1 MVRKSLLSLC
11 LFSGLFIG
19 YGTEAEA
26 QESPDLH
33 VVVNLVQLNVAVT
46 DKKGNYLT
54 GLRPKDFS
62 VVEDGIVEKIATF
75 AEGNEPA
82 LSLIEPKGSPDS
94 ASELSKG
101 SSAGDSPPTLNSLL
115 AGANVFVLFDTS
127 NYMYRGFVFAQDA
140 IAEFVRSLESADK
153 IAFYSYSR
161 NLSRAATLTSDRAQV
176 LRAVRSTV
184 AGDEA
189 ALYNTLLLTLKDATQ
204 YQGRKVV
211 VVFSNGPDN
220 SSVVPPEDVA
230 EFAQSAGV
238 SVYMISTQEAKLE
251 PLSTA
256 VFDRMTAATGGKAYF
271 AKNWREEKRAFASVR
286 DDLAHLY
293 SLSYYPKANP
303 NSGWRAITVKL
314 IGDHPKGYK
323 IRTRNGY
330 RPQSSRFSS
339 DAEPDRIR
347 LSASSHNLPSSY
359 GSSGTTPTSNE
370 SMAHQLPGKLIKVAM
385 PSNPGSSQFSTT
397 FSDHSQLCTSAAL
410 GGFC

>member
-1 MVRKSLLSLC
+1 MKFPRYLR
-11 LFSGLFIG
+11 LFLGLFLGLFAG
-19 YGTEAEA
+19 YGAEVEA

-46 DKKGNYLT
+46 DKNGNYIT
-54 GLRPKDFS
+54 GLQPKDFA
-62 VVEDGIVEKIATF
+62 VVEDGITEKLATF

-82 LSLIEPKGSPDS
+82 VRLVEPTEAEGSAIAAAGTNDSSAAASPQTLDSLI
-94 ASELSKG
+94 
-101 SSAGDSPPTLNSLL
+101 

-140 IAEFVRSLESADK
+140 ITEFVRSLGSADK

-161 NLSRAATLTSDRAQV
+161 DLSRAARLSSDRAQV

-189 ALYNTLLLTLKDATQ
+189 ALYNTLLLTLKDAAKC
-204 YQGRKVV
+204 QGRKVV

-238 SVYMISTQEAKLE
+238 SIYMISTQEAKLE
-251 PLSTA
+251 PVSTA

-271 AKNWREEKRAFASVR
+271 AKNWRDEKRAFSSIR

-314 IGDHPKGYK
+314 IGEHLKKYK

-330 RPQSSRFSS
+330 RPQPSRFASNNTT
-339 DAEPDRIR
+339 DAPAQYR
-347 LSASSHNLPSSY
+347 SHALPASY
-359 GSSGTTPTSNE
+359 GIAQQALSKRI
-370 SMAHQLPGKLIKVAM
+370 AIKNA
-385 PSNPGSSQFSTT
+385 PE
-397 FSDHSQLCTSAAL
+397 
-410 GGFC
+410 

>member
-1 MVRKSLLSLC
+1 MMRKSLLSLC
-11 LFSGLFIG
+11 LFSSLFIG
-19 YGTEAEA
+19 YRTGVEA
-26 QESPDLH
+26 QDVPDLH

-46 DKKGNYLT
+46 DKKGTYVT
-54 GLRPKDFS
+54 GLQPKDFS
-62 VVEDGIVEKIATF
+62 IVEDGITEKIATF

-82 LSLIEPKGSPDS
+82 LSLMDPKGSPEPAGD
-94 ASELSKG
+94 LTK
-101 SSAGDSPPTLNSLL
+101 SSAGNSPQTLGSLI

-140 IAEFVRSLESADK
+140 IAEFIRSLGTADK

-176 LRAVRSTV
+176 LHAVRSTV

-189 ALYNTLLLTLKDATQ
+189 ALYNTLFLTLKDATECK
-204 YQGRKVV
+204 GRKVV

-238 SVYMISTQEAKLE
+238 SIYMISTQEAKLE

-271 AKNWREEKRAFASVR
+271 AKNWRDEHRAFASVR

-293 SLSYYPKANP
+293 SLSYYPRPNP
-303 NSGWRAITVKL
+303 NSGWRGITVKL
-314 IGDHPKGYK
+314 VGDHPKGYK
-323 IRTRNGY
+323 IRARNGY
-330 RPQSSRFSS
+330 RPQPSRF
-339 DAEPDRIR
+339 
-347 LSASSHNLPSSY
+347 
-359 GSSGTTPTSNE
+359 TS
-370 SMAHQLPGKLIKVAM
+370 
-385 PSNPGSSQFSTT
+385 
-397 FSDHSQLCTSAAL
+397 L
-410 GGFC
+410 GGLQ

>member
-1 MVRKSLLSLC
+1 MGMKFLLHLSLFLV
-11 LFSGLFIG
+11 LFLGLFAG
-19 YGTEAEA
+19 CGAEVEA

-46 DKKGNYLT
+46 DKNGKYIT
-54 GLRPKDFS
+54 GLHPADFA
-62 VVEDGIVEKIATF
+62 VVEDGITEKVATF
-75 AEGNEPA
+75 AEGNGPAVRVVEPA
-82 LSLIEPKGSPDS
+82 EAEGPSTPPAGSPNG
-94 ASELSKG
+94 ASVG
-101 SSAGDSPPTLNSLL
+101 SSLQTLQSII
-115 AGANVFVLFDTS
+115 AGANVFILFDTS

-140 IAEFVRSLESADK
+140 ITEFVRSLGTADK

-161 NLSRAATLTSDRAQV
+161 DLSRAAPLTAERTQV

-189 ALYNTLLLTLKDATQ
+189 ALYNTLLLTLKDAAQ
-204 YQGRKVV
+204 CQGRKVV

-238 SVYMISTQEAKLE
+238 SIYMISTQDAKLE
-251 PLSTA
+251 PVSTA

-271 AKNWREEKRAFASVR
+271 AKNWRDEKRAFSSIR

-293 SLSYYPKANP
+293 SLSYYPKSNP

-314 IGDHPKGYK
+314 IGEHLKKYK

-330 RPQSSRFSS
+330 RPRPSRFSGDNTTA
-339 DAEPDRIR
+339 DA
-347 LSASSHNLPSSY
+347 SQGGSQALPRSY
-359 GSSGTTPTSNE
+359 HTTP
-370 SMAHQLPGKLIKVAM
+370 
-385 PSNPGSSQFSTT
+385 QFRR
-397 FSDHSQLCTSAAL
+397 QR
-410 GGFC
+410 